1 MYQGMNESPLTFHMK
16 IRHAVG
22 IAGYA
27 DAAQDEV
34 IERTFM
40 NGIHR
45 EINLQVRSSPM
56 TLTHLQKVNYA
67 QRYWAARNPGQDH
80 MQQMLPS
87 NLHEPQQLRNH
98 QQAPVIQPATVNW
111 AGATRKD
118 PAMEDLVEQMS
129 KMTPHIGDLKRQIN
143 AQRPVQRFMANPTP
157 ATGSNAYPMG
167 TLRCYH

>member
-1 MYQGMNESPLTFHMK
+1 
-16 IRHAVG
+16 
-22 IAGYA
+22 
-27 DAAQDEV
+27 
-34 IERTFM
+34 
-40 NGIHR
+40 
-45 EINLQVRSSPM
+45 
-56 TLTHLQKVNYA
+56 
-67 QRYWAARNPGQDH
+67 

-87 NLHEPQQLRNH
+87 NLHEPQQQHNH

-129 KMTPHIGDLKRQIN
+129 KMTAHIGDLKRQID

-167 TLRCYH
+167 TLRCYRCNQEGHTSRDCSQPDTRVRKRCGEKGHSA